1 MDTFVIILQAVVV
14 IGAIVLGVRTG
25 GIGLGLWGVVGTAIL
40 VFVFH
45 LPPGSPPVDAFFI
58 IIAVITASSAMQ
70 AAGGIDYL
78 VSIASKIIQRNPKRL
93 TYVAPLVAF
102 VFTVLSG
109 TSNIFIALIP
119 VIYETAYANGQRPE
133 KALAA
138 ATVTSGL
145 GITAS
150 PVSAAMAAYLV
161 LIEKEGFSLPQ
172 VLIITI
178 PSAIIACI
186 ATSFVQQRIGK
197 ELVDDPKFQKRVE
210 EGAVAVPAILAT
222 QYAAVNGDGKAP
234 GRRREGT
241 PSRRAPKAPAPAPI
255 EHTVPPGG
263 RTAALIF
270 MSGTVLVVLL
280 GLFPGLRPAFPDAEG
295 TLVPISMTIVIEMV
309 MFTVA
314 LVIIL
319 VRRVKPSLVVEQPL
333 LQAGYVAAVALFGIA
348 WMADTFISANEET
361 IIKPLGELI
370 KAQPLWLA
378 VALFLVCG
386 LTTSQSATT
395 NTLIP
400 IAHRGGPGPR
410 DHHGDVAVTDRC
422 VAVPGERRSDRL
434 GRNGHDGVDET
445 HPGPGLAL
453 VHDTDARLVG
463 RGRGLGPAHPAVRPL
478 TSRNTGG
485 TMSDSTKS
493 GAAALMP
500 EVLERLRNPGA
511 HPVGRVPGV
520 RPRARPPH
528 G

>member
-1 MDTFVIILQAVVV
+1 MDAFVVILQACVV

-25 GIGLGLWGVVGTAIL
+25 GIGLGLWGVLGTAVL
-40 VFVFH
+40 VFLFH
-45 LPPGSPPVDAFFI
+45 LPPGSPPIDAFFI

-119 VIYETAYANGQRPE
+119 VIYETAFRNGQRPE
-133 KALAA
+133 RALAS

-161 LIEKEGFSLPQ
+161 LIESKGFGLPQ
-172 VLIITI
+172 VLLITI
-178 PSAIIACI
+178 PSAIIACL
-186 ATSFVQQRIGK
+186 ATSFVQQRIGR
-197 ELVDDPKFQKRVE
+197 ELAEDPVFQKRVAA
-210 EGAVAVPAILAT
+210 GTVAVPAALAPQMALAGT
-222 QYAAVNGDGKAP
+222 GVGVGVGPTPAVTGPATGVAIAEP
-234 GRRREGT
+234 PT
-241 PSRRAPKAPAPAPI
+241 PTKRAPQPPV
-255 EHTVPPGG
+255 EHPVPPGG
-263 RTAALIF
+263 AVSAYIF
-270 MSGTVLVVLL
+270 VAGTFLVVAL
-280 GLFPGLRPAFPDAEG
+280 GLFPGLRPSFPDEAG
-295 TLVPISMTIVIEMV
+295 DPVPLSMSTVIEMV

-333 LQAGYVAAVALFGIA
+333 LRAGYVAAVALFGIA

-370 KAQPLWLA
+370 QTYPLLLA

-400 IAHRGGPGPR
+400 IALT
-410 DHHGDVAVTDRC
+410 A
-422 VAVPGERRSDRL
+422 
-434 GRNGHDGVDET
+434 
-445 HPGPGLAL
+445 GLAPGVITAMWPSL
-453 VHDTDARLVG
+453 IGVWLFPANGGQIASVETDM
-463 RGRGLGPAHPAVRPL
+463 
-478 TSRNTGG
+478 TG
-485 TMSDSTKS
+485 STKLTQIPIWHSFTVPMLVSWVSVVVS
-493 GAAALMP
+493 GLLIQF
-500 EVLERLRNPGA
+500 VV
-511 HPVGRVPGV
+511 H
-520 RPRARPPH
+520 
-528 G
+528 

>member
-1 MDTFVIILQAVVV
+1 MEIALVIIQAAVV

-40 VFVFH
+40 VFVFR
-45 LPPGSPPVDAFFI
+45 LPPGSPPIDAFFI

-119 VIYETAYANGQRPE
+119 VIYETAYRNGQRPE
-133 KALAA
+133 RALAS

-161 LIEKEGFSLPQ
+161 LIEAKGFTLPQ
-172 VLIITI
+172 VLVITI

-197 ELVDDPKFQKRVE
+197 ELVDDPVFQKRVA
-210 EGAVAVPAILAT
+210 EGVVEVPAALQAQVRGGGVAT
-222 QYAAVNGDGKAP
+222 TTATATGGGAAAGGATADGTEEA
-234 GRRREGT
+234 
-241 PSRRAPKAPAPAPI
+241 APAVVAEPPAAKAKRVVPPPI
-255 EHTVPPGG
+255 EHPVPKGG
-263 RTAALIF
+263 RTAAWIF
-270 MSGTVLVVLL
+270 MAGTFLVVLL
-280 GLFPGLRPAFPDAEG
+280 GLFPELRPAFPDAEG
-295 TLVPISMTIVIEMV
+295 KPVPLSMSIVIEMV
-309 MFTVA
+309 MFTAA
-314 LVIIL
+314 LLIIL

-333 LQAGYVAAVALFGIA
+333 LRAGYVAAVALFGIA

-370 KAQPLWLA
+370 QAQPLLLA
-378 VALFLVCG
+378 VALFIVCG

-400 IAHRGGPGPR
+400 IAIAAGLAPGVITAMWPSLIGVWLFPANGGQIASVETDRTGSTKLTQVPIWHSFTIPMLVSW
-410 DHHGDVAVTDRC
+410 VAV
-422 VAVPGERRSDRL
+422 VVSGLLIQLVVPR
-434 GRNGHDGVDET
+434 
-445 HPGPGLAL
+445 
-453 VHDTDARLVG
+453 
-463 RGRGLGPAHPAVRPL
+463 
-478 TSRNTGG
+478 
-485 TMSDSTKS
+485 
-493 GAAALMP
+493 
-500 EVLERLRNPGA
+500 
-511 HPVGRVPGV
+511 
-520 RPRARPPH
+520 
-528 G
+528 